1 MHLFPPVSLRL
12 APSRTVPSLTANQRT
27 VSFPLRGQL
36 TFLIIIITFVHD
48 EIRKE

>member
-1 MHLFPPVSLRL
+1 MHSFPPVSLRL
-12 APSRTVPSLTANQRT
+12 APRMVPSLTANQRT

-36 TFLIIIITFVHD
+36 TFLLIIITFVHG